1 MTSKYTCIILL
12 NSILINVEASF
23 NLFSE
28 RKLWNLLSG
37 PSFTPRHSH
46 ATCVFKC
53 PDNTTDDCIWLTGGY
68 SKAHRTFNLV
78 MEHENSDVW
87 WSKDGATWTQV
98 TELYGDFLPGIGN
111 GDAKVGG
118 YVAPWYSRYGHSL
131 NVIDYDGDGNVDI
144 MVLAAGFSPLP
155 SNDVWVT
162 KDGISWYFDGH
173 APWPKRAYHGAEVF
187 QNRLWILGG
196 SPLSNDV
203 WVGSIQTDA
212 SRQLGF
218 RLEWEQKLQP
228 NEAPWTPRCVLL
240 PNSQHQAIHSR
251 ADDITCSGPRFVLFR
266 FVELH
271 QIQ

>member
-1 MTSKYTCIILL
+1 
-12 NSILINVEASF
+12 
-23 NLFSE
+23 
-28 RKLWNLLSG
+28 
-37 PSFTPRHSH
+37 
-46 ATCVFKC
+46 
-53 PDNTTDDCIWLTGGY
+53 
-68 SKAHRTFNLV
+68 

-131 NVIDYDGDGNVDI
+131 NVIDYDGDGNADI

-203 WVGSIQTDA
+203 WVGSVQTDA

-228 NEAPWTPRCVLL
+228 NEAPWTPRCVLF
-240 PNSQHQAIHSR
+240 PNSQHQARHTLS
-251 ADDITCSGPRFVLFR
+251 S
-266 FVELH
+266 
-271 QIQ
+271 